1 MKPETNMRIL
11 LAEDD
16 VDLGTCITEG
26 LTHHGYQV
34 DWVQD
39 GQLAITVLSTKGEHF
54 DLAILDINMPKKSGE
69 EVLKMIRD
77 QGNAIPV
84 FFLTAKDGISDRVK
98 GLDLGADD
106 YIVKPFDLDE
116 LCARIRSIG
125 RRSSGRAE
133 PLLKVGDV
141 ELDPAGHVIKIFN
154 EPVEFSRRE
163 FALLQ
168 KLMEKS
174 STVVTR
180 DILSQTLY
188 GWGDDVDSNTIEVH
202 IHNLRKKIGDAASI
216 RTIRGVGYTIDDAQK

>member
-1 MKPETNMRIL
+1 MRIL

-16 VDLGTCITEG
+16 YDLGLSISEG
-26 LTHHGYQV
+26 LTHHGYQI

-39 GQLAITVLSTKGEHF
+39 GQLAMTALQTQGEHF
-54 DLAILDINMPKKSGE
+54 DLAILDINMPKKTGI
-69 EVLKMIRD
+69 EVLKTIRE
-77 QGNAIPV
+77 QGKTLPV
-84 FFLTAKDGISDRVK
+84 FILTAKDQIDDRVL
-98 GLDLGADD
+98 GLDCGADD

-125 RRSSGRAE
+125 RRSAGRAD
-133 PLLKVGDV
+133 PILKVGDI
-141 ELDPAGHVIKIFN
+141 ELDPAGHIIKIFN
-154 EPVEFSRRE
+154 EQAVFSRRE

-216 RTIRGVGYTIDDAQK
+216 RTIRGVGYSIDDTTK